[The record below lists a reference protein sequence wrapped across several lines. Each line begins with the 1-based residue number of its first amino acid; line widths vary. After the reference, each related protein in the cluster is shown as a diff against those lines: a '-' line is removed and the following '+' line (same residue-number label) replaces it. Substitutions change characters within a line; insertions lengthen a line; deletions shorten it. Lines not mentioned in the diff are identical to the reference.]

1 MTRVMTRPVR
11 WGLPLVLAVELVAVV
26 GNLRPLTLVF
36 GGVVVAM
43 VLYLLHGELYDRP
56 ADGSVQE
63 PDHDPEDA
71 LAQWLARTEILIR
84 WADRSRGHWD
94 QHLRPLLARE
104 FEMVTGLRGRR
115 DRAELDATGRMAFGE
130 LWPWVDP
137 SAASYP
143 DRDQPAPGR
152 DVLDAILRRLVRL

>member
-1 MTRVMTRPVR
+1 MTRAVR

-26 GNLRPLTLVF
+26 GDLRPLTLVF

-43 VLYLLHGELYDRP
+43 VLYLVRGELDERP
-56 ADGSVQE
+56 GDDDPDEE

-152 DVLDAILRRLVRL
+152 EVLDEILRRLVRL